1 MRAEEQDTGREV
13 KKMFWKLYS
22 NIPGIAPAFVSLHD
36 AETAR
41 AAIKYHWVKTGIRYD
56 SAEKISI

>member
-1 MRAEEQDTGREV
+1 
-13 KKMFWKLYS
+13 MFWKLYS
-22 NIPGIAPAFVSLHD
+22 NISGIAPAFVSLHD

-56 SAEKISI
+56 SADLVAASL